1 MSADTRCR
9 VCGHH
14 EHNAL
19 HVARE
24 MMYGMRDSFP
34 YIECAACGCV
44 QIQQVPADL
53 GRYYPS
59 DYWSFEKDRMAG
71 IGLRRGLS
79 RALRRRRTRYW
90 LTPGRDVL
98 GRLLAGW
105 SEMPRHLTW
114 ARRAGIRSP
123 DVAVLDVGCGLG
135 DRLLSLRE
143 EGFSDLAGADPFIA
157 QDIVYEGGVR
167 VQRRDLADVQGSYD
181 YITLHHSFEHM
192 PDPMAAMRH
201 LRRLLRDGGTL
212 LIRIPVASSD
222 AWRRYGVNWVQLD
235 APRHLFLHTV
245 CSMEHLAAAA
255 GLRIAEVQHDSDMFQ
270 FWGSEQYLKDIPLY
284 DERSY
289 ERNRDGSIFSPEQLA
304 AFKAQATQLNQLGR
318 GDQACFYLRTTP
330 GGQTR

>member
-1 MSADTRCR
+1 MKADTRCR

-14 EHNAL
+14 EHNVL

-24 MMYGMRDSFP
+24 MMYGLRDTFP

-53 GRYYPS
+53 SRYYPS

-71 IGLRRGLS
+71 IGLRLGLS
-79 RALRRRRTRYW
+79 RTLRRRRTRYW
-90 LTPGRDVL
+90 LTPGRDVI
-98 GRLLAGW
+98 GWLLAGR
-105 SEMPRHLTW
+105 SEIPRHLSW
-114 ARRAGIRSP
+114 ARRAGVRSP
-123 DVAVLDVGCGLG
+123 DVAVLDIGCGLG

-143 EGFSDLAGADPFIA
+143 DGFSNLAGADPFIA
-157 QDIVYEGGVR
+157 EDVAYEGGVH
-167 VQRRDLADVQGSYD
+167 VRRCDLCDVQGTYD

-192 PDPMAAMRH
+192 PDPMMAMRQ
-201 LRRLLRDGGTL
+201 LRRLLRDDGTA

-245 CSMEHLAAAA
+245 RSIEHLAAAA
-255 GLRIAEVQHDSDMFQ
+255 GMQVADVQHDSDMFQ

-284 DERSY
+284 DERSF
-289 ERNRDGSIFSPEQLA
+289 ERNPDRSIFSAEQLG
-304 AFKAQATQLNQLGR
+304 AFKAEAARLNRLGR
-318 GDQACFYLRTTP
+318 GDQACFYLRMAP
-330 GGQTR
+330 DAQ